1 MCAFTSEWSSLI
13 TLSKILIT
21 IQGLVGSPEPEDPHD
36 ARVAAQYISD
46 FTSFRDK
53 AVAWTAK
60 YATRRQQGSPLLNIP
75 VQIPRPMFW
84 DEDAKNRFDL
94 AREHLE
100 SAMSTLHENA
110 GNLKSAAYL
119 QISNNLQHIYM
130 LLRGE
135 TDA

>member
-1 MCAFTSEWSSLI
+1 
-13 TLSKILIT
+13 
-21 IQGLVGSPEPEDPHD
+21 
-36 ARVAAQYISD
+36 
-46 FTSFRDK
+46 
-53 AVAWTAK
+53 
-60 YATRRQQGSPLLNIP
+60 
-75 VQIPRPMFW
+75 MFW

-110 GNLKSAAYL
+110 ENLKSDAYL